1 VVEALKAL
9 ASGEWAGKNLSRPVG
24 SKKQK
29 KALQVPIMAATVNS
43 TVSILWQI
51 DIGFYDELPWIQ
63 QHVIKGKHFPPREEI
78 ICTNFYSLANR
89 NLGSRGE
96 LWFTKSGQYAN

>member
-1 VVEALKAL
+1 MVETLKAL
-9 ASGEWAGKNLSRPVG
+9 SSGEWAGKNLSRPVG

-51 DIGFYDELPWIQ
+51 DIGFYDELPWVQ
-63 QHVIKGKHFPPREEI
+63 QHVIKGKHLSLREETT
-78 ICTNFYSLANR
+78 CTNFYSLANR
-89 NLGSRGE
+89 NLGSRGK
-96 LWFTKSGQYAN
+96 LSFTKCSQYAN

>member
-1 VVEALKAL
+1 VVGALKAL
-9 ASGEWAGKNLSRPVG
+9 ASGEWTGKNLSRPVG

-29 KALQVPIMAATVNS
+29 KALQIPIMAATVNS

-63 QHVIKGKHFPPREEI
+63 QHVIKGKHFLLSEETT
-78 ICTNFYSLANR
+78 CTNFYSLANR
-89 NLGSRGE
+89 NDGSRGK
-96 LWFTKSGQYAN
+96 LWFSKSSQYAN